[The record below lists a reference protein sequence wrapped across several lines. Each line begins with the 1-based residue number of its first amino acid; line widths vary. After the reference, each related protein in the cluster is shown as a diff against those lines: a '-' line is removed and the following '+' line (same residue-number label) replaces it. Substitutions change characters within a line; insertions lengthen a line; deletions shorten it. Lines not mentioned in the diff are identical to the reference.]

1 MAYYV
6 RSDAPSG
13 RYIRTDVPD
22 GRYLAHSAKG
32 TEWSKGHKYVDKRW
46 IQGAWHYLYPEMLE
60 AAKKAGD
67 AVKDTAKK
75 ATDTVKKASDTVKET
90 AKNVKAS
97 AEKKVEETKKTA
109 KDFKDYSKKTDIK
122 EKGLNQDLRE
132 REKYGQ
138 AAGKEYA
145 KNQKDLKST
154 IEELD
159 GNARKQNN
167 KAYDNMQT
175 AKEVYGEKSEQ
186 YKAAKEDFDA
196 AHERWKEL
204 KDEENRIRDRQEQ
217 IEVETTKNEDK
228 YFDTEAELDKVK
240 AEKETAKYKASK
252 ALNDV
257 IDGTTGAT
265 KQAAQWLKN
274 QLNSGADWTTDQ
286 IEKIRESDAVA
297 SLAGKLEN
305 LYANSNSGAMK
316 KGLSILSQ
324 IIGWGKLEAPK
335 KSSGSSSSGHTYS
348 GTGTKAQRREA
359 VDGGPVS
366 NNDYSNRP
374 KKRR

>member
-13 RYIRTDVPD
+13 RYIRTDVPE
-22 GRYLAHSAKG
+22 GRYLVHSAEG
-32 TEWSKGHKYVDKRW
+32 TTWAKGHKYVDKRW

-60 AAKKAGD
+60 AAKRAGD

-75 ATDTVKKASDTVKET
+75 ATDTVKET
-90 AKNVKAS
+90 AKNVKAT
-97 AEKKVEETKKTA
+97 AEKKVEETKKA
-109 KDFKDYSKKTDIK
+109 AREFKNYSKEVDIK
-122 EKGLNQDLRE
+122 SKG
-132 REKYGQ
+132 
-138 AAGKEYA
+138 A
-145 KNQKDLKST
+145 K
-154 IEELD
+154 
-159 GNARKQNN
+159 
-167 KAYDNMQT
+167 QT
-175 AKEVYGEKSEQ
+175 ADAQKKRQEE
-186 YKAAKEDFDA
+186 AAKEMNQSVLDGGKA
-196 AHERWKEL
+196 SNT
-204 KDEENRIRDRQEQ
+204 KDEAEKEIEDIHDRWHNGKVVNQQEVKDAHDKKESAEKAIEESHRRNQQAAEDYQDARDRAG
-217 IEVETTKNEDK
+217 TAKNE
-228 YFDTEAELDKVK
+228 YENAE

-257 IDGTTGAT
+257 IDGATGAT

-305 LYANSNSGAMK
+305 LYANSNSGATK

-335 KSSGSSSSGHTYS
+335 KSSSSSSNRTYS

>member
-13 RYIRTDVPD
+13 RYIRTDVSD

-32 TEWSKGHKYVDKRW
+32 TEWSKGHKYIDKRW
-46 IQGAWHYLYPEMLE
+46 IQGAWEYLYEIPKEYAE
-60 AAKKAGD
+60 RAGN

-75 ATDTVKKASDTVKET
+75 ATDAVKET
-90 AKNVKAS
+90 AKNVKAT
-97 AEKKVEETKKTA
+97 AEKKVEETKKAA
-109 KDFKDYSKKTDIK
+109 KDFKDYSKNVDKKWDNAVDTYHERGDGGGRDNRTGMQTSIDKRRNDAIASKTEAEK
-122 EKGLNQDLRE
+122 EKAKA
-132 REKYGQ
+132 EK
-138 AAGKEYA
+138 
-145 KNQKDLKST
+145 D
-154 IEELD
+154 IE
-159 GNARKQNN
+159 NI
-167 KAYDNMQT
+167 
-175 AKEVYGEKSEQ
+175 
-186 YKAAKEDFDA
+186 
-196 AHERWKEL
+196 HERWHNGEVVNQKEVQDAHNRL
-204 KDEENRIRDRQEQ
+204 DAANKAIEKADKDIKNADEATARNEKAREEARKVAE
-217 IEVETTKNEDK
+217 
-228 YFDTEAELDKVK
+228 EASKE
-240 AEKETAKYKASK
+240 AETAKYKASK

-305 LYANSNSGAMK
+305 LYANSNSGATK

-335 KSSGSSSSGHTYS
+335 KSSKTSSSGRTYS

>member
-6 RSDAPSG
+6 RSDNPSG

-60 AAKKAGD
+60 AAKRAGD

-75 ATDTVKKASDTVKET
+75 AADTVKTTV
-90 AKNVKAS
+90 
-97 AEKKVEETKKTA
+97 EKGKQAA
-109 KDFKDYSKKTDIK
+109 KDFKNYSKETDIK
-122 EKGLNQDLRE
+122 AKGAKQTEEIQKKRKEEAIKEMNQSVKDGGEARNKQREAEKEIDDIHNRWHN
-132 REKYGQ
+132 GQ
-138 AAGKEYA
+138 VV
-145 KNQKDLKST
+145 NQKEVQDAHNKKDAAQRA
-154 IEELD
+154 EED
-159 GNARKQNN
+159 AHKRNQ
-167 KAYDNMQT
+167 
-175 AKEVYGEKSEQ
+175 
-186 YKAAKEDFDA
+186 KAAEDEQDA
-196 AHERWKEL
+196 TKKASEAH
-204 KDEENRIRDRQEQ
+204 KDYE
-217 IEVETTKNEDK
+217 
-228 YFDTEAELDKVK
+228 EAE
-240 AEKETAKYKASK
+240 AAKETAKYKASK

-305 LYANSNSGAMK
+305 LYANSNSGATK

-335 KSSGSSSSGHTYS
+335 KSSSNSSNRTYS

-359 VDGGPVS
+359 VGGGPVS

>member
-60 AAKKAGD
+60 AAKRAGD

-97 AEKKVEETKKTA
+97 AEKKVEETKKAA
-109 KDFKDYSKKTDIK
+109 KDFKNYSKEVDSKLDRYQEDKDQRWDRKMKNSEAYVK
-122 EKGLNQDLRE
+122 ESE
-132 REKYGQ
+132 YAEKQ
-138 AAGKEYA
+138 GKEVDRLSDERAEVEKIYG
-145 KNQKDLKST
+145 KN
-154 IEELD
+154 
-159 GNARKQNN
+159 
-167 KAYDNMQT
+167 
-175 AKEVYGEKSEQ
+175 SEQ
-186 YKAAKEDFDA
+186 YKYAKEREDEALNDLKTS
-196 AHERWKEL
+196 EKRL
-204 KDEENRIRDRQEQ
+204 KDLNEAWEKNNKEFSKDVDAQKKLEE
-217 IEVETTKNEDK
+217 
-228 YFDTEAELDKVK
+228 
-240 AEKETAKYKASK
+240 EKKTDKYKASK

-257 IDGTTGAT
+257 IDGATGAT

-305 LYANSNSGAMK
+305 LYANTNSGATK

-335 KSSGSSSSGHTYS
+335 KSSNNSSGRTYS

-359 VDGGPVS
+359 VGGGPVS
-366 NNDYSNRP
+366 NNDYRNRP